1 MLVLSRQIGQSI
13 QIGKD
18 VKIVV
23 LEVIGDKVKIGIDAP
38 KAIPVHRQEVAEL
51 IAKRDITEPNPAK
64 SKTLVG

>member
-23 LEVIGDKVKIGIDAP
+23 LEIIGDKVKIGIDAP
-38 KAIPVHRQEVAEL
+38 KTIPVHRQEIAEI

-64 SKTLVG
+64 PKTFVG

>member
-23 LEVIGDKVKIGIDAP
+23 LEIVGDKVKIGIDAP